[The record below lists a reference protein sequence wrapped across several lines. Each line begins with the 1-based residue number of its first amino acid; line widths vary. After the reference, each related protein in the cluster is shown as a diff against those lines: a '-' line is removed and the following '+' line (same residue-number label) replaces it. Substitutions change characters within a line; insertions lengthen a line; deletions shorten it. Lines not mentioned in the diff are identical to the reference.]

1 MTHIGGFWQL
11 LNNMKLQEQISRI
24 KSVMGIITEETNG
37 ATEADFINLL
47 KEKGFKQYTNQSELD
62 KDFGKGK
69 INLSFLLYC
78 FGDAKEQIYCFKSKK
93 DNKWFIGRQTLPIRN
108 KQYFEGN
115 DIEKGATFDKSFSYY
130 VFKFPLDDNDSS
142 QYTKAV
148 NHYVNKGDGF
158 VSKTEYDKVDDEY
171 IRDYIG
177 NISDV
182 PNYDEI
188 ANRGTAKD
196 TYLRLINNTIKSS
209 KDYINTVSQD
219 KQGEFYELLNQQI
232 KKLNTM
238 GYQLGNYGEENFN
251 KDNLGN

>member
-1 MTHIGGFWQL
+1 
-11 LNNMKLQEQISRI
+11 MKLQEQISRI
-24 KSVMGIITEETNG
+24 KSVMGIITEQTNG
-37 ATEADFINLL
+37 TTEADFIKLL

-78 FGDAKEQIYCFKSKK
+78 FGDAKEQIFCIKSKK
-93 DNKWFIGRQTLPIRN
+93 NNKWFIGRQTLAIRN

-115 DIEKGATFDKSFSYY
+115 DIEKGATFDKPFTTYN
-130 VFKFPLDDNDSS
+130 FKFPLDDNDSS

-182 PNYDEI
+182 PNYREI
-188 ANRGTAKD
+188 EEKKD
-196 TYLRLINNTIKSS
+196 DTIKGVYLRLINTSIENS
-209 KDYINTVSQD
+209 KNYINTVSQD

-232 KKLNTM
+232 EKLNSM

>member
-1 MTHIGGFWQL
+1 
-11 LNNMKLQEQISRI
+11 MKLQEQISRI
-24 KSVMGIITEETNG
+24 KSVMGIITEQTNG
-37 ATEADFINLL
+37 TTEADFIKLL

-115 DIEKGATFDKSFSYY
+115 DIEKGATFDKPFTTYN
-130 VFKFPLDDNDSS
+130 FTFPLNDNDSS
-142 QYTKAV
+142 HYTNAI
-148 NHYVNKGDGF
+148 NYYVNKGDGF

-182 PNYDEI
+182 PYYREI
-188 ANRGTAKD
+188 KNEDD
-196 TYLRLINNTIKSS
+196 TIKGVYLRLINTSIENS
-209 KDYINTVSQD
+209 KNYISTVSQD

-232 KKLNTM
+232 QNLNNM

>member
-1 MTHIGGFWQL
+1 
-11 LNNMKLQEQISRI
+11 MKLQEQISRI
-24 KSVMGIITEETNG
+24 KSVMGIITEQTNG
-37 ATEADFINLL
+37 TTEADFIKLL

-78 FGDAKEQIYCFKSKK
+78 FGDAKEQIFCIKSKK

-115 DIEKGATFDKSFSYY
+115 DIEKGATFDKSFTTYN
-130 VFKFPLDDNDSS
+130 FIFPLDDNGTP
-142 QYTKAV
+142 QYTKAI
-148 NHYVNKGDGF
+148 NYYVNKGDGF

-182 PNYDEI
+182 PKYDEI
-188 ANRGTAKD
+188 ANKGTVKD
-196 TYLRLINNTIKSS
+196 SYLKLINNTIKSS

-219 KQGEFYELLNQQI
+219 KQGEFNELLNQQI
-232 KKLNTM
+232 QNLNSM

>member
-1 MTHIGGFWQL
+1 
-11 LNNMKLQEQISRI
+11 MKLQEQISRI
-24 KSVMGIITEETNG
+24 KSVMGLITEQTNG
-37 ATEADFINLL
+37 ETESDFIKLL
-47 KEKGFKQYTNQSELD
+47 KEKGFKQYTNQSEID

-69 INLSFLLYC
+69 INLSFLLYF
-78 FGDAKEQIYCFKSKK
+78 FGDAKEKIYCYKSKK
-93 DNKWFIGRQTLPIRN
+93 DNKWLIGRKSLIIHN

-115 DIEKGATFDKSFSYY
+115 NIEKGATLDKSFSYY

-142 QYTKAV
+142 QYTNAI
-148 NHYVNKGDGF
+148 NYYVNKGDGF
-158 VSKTEYDKVDDEY
+158 VSKTEYDKVDDEF

-209 KDYINTVSQD
+209 KNYINTVSQD

-232 KKLNTM
+232 KKLNSM

>member
-1 MTHIGGFWQL
+1 
-11 LNNMKLQEQISRI
+11 MKLQEQISRI
-24 KSVMGIITEETNG
+24 KSVRGIITEQTNG
-37 ATEADFINLL
+37 ATEVDFIKLL

-78 FGDAKEQIYCFKSKK
+78 FGDAKEQIFCIKSKK
-93 DNKWFIGRQTLPIRN
+93 DNKWFIGRQTLAIRN

-115 DIEKGATFDKSFSYY
+115 DIEKGVTFDKPFTTYN
-130 VFKFPLDDNDSS
+130 FKFPLDDNDSS
-142 QYTKAV
+142 HYTNAI
-148 NHYVNKGDGF
+148 NYYVNKGDGF

-182 PNYDEI
+182 PYYREI
-188 ANRGTAKD
+188 KNEDD
-196 TYLRLINNTIKSS
+196 TIKGVYLRLINTSIENS
-209 KDYINTVSQD
+209 KNYISTVSQD

-232 KKLNTM
+232 QNLNNM